1 MNVLWI
7 NQEVTLPLTKS
18 EIDKQVEAAEIMG
31 RVCYKS
37 EPKGDP
43 IAFLS
48 RIINRGHESV
58 IEHINIPAV
67 LSTDRAVTH
76 QLVRHRHGSFCLAGD
91 TKVRTYRGWRTLEQL
106 YKLEPGPRTH
116 LKARCMDEDTKELF
130 LNQVKDIFY
139 SGKQDVYRVKTAMG
153 YEIKATLKHR
163 FLTLGGWKRLEDIVS
178 GDKVYVNGIP
188 AYKSKDWLKKH
199 YHELNE
205 SHREM
210 ANLCGCSHHTIRTWV
225 RKLGLAKPLGSWS
238 IGVAPPNKGRTKEDY
253 EPMRRTSQKML
264 GHHHRNL
271 KVAIPDRILS
281 IEYVGQEDTYDLAMA
296 TEPHN
301 FVANGFIVHN
311 SQESQRYVNYDRK
324 GIICFVRPQFFNDEK
339 VDPKTI
345 EEFKDTCQNL
355 AEKYVELVQG
365 GLPPEEARGLLP
377 NCTATV
383 IGVTANL
390 REWRHIFRMRLDG
403 AAQPQIR
410 ALLLALRQRMELK
423 YDLAWAFKDIPVDT
437 NRLHSVPEL

>member
-18 EIDKQVEAAEIMG
+18 VIDKQVEAAEIMG

-76 QLVRHRHGSFCLAGD
+76 QLVRHRHMS
-91 TKVRTYRGWRTLEQL
+91 
-106 YKLEPGPRTH
+106 
-116 LKARCMDEDTKELF
+116 
-130 LNQVKDIFY
+130 
-139 SGKQDVYRVKTAMG
+139 
-153 YEIKATLKHR
+153 
-163 FLTLGGWKRLEDIVS
+163 VS
-178 GDKVYVNGIP
+178 
-188 AYKSKDWLKKH
+188 
-199 YHELNE
+199 
-205 SHREM
+205 M
-210 ANLCGCSHHTIRTWV
+210 
-225 RKLGLAKPLGSWS
+225 
-238 IGVAPPNKGRTKEDY
+238 
-253 EPMRRTSQKML
+253 
-264 GHHHRNL
+264 
-271 KVAIPDRILS
+271 
-281 IEYVGQEDTYDLAMA
+281 
-296 TEPHN
+296 
-301 FVANGFIVHN
+301 
-311 SQESQRYVNYDRK
+311 ESQRFVNYSRK
-324 GIICFVRPQFFNDEK
+324 GIICFVRPQFFSDEK

-345 EEFKDTCQNL
+345 EEFKNTCQNL

-410 ALLLALRQRMELK
+410 ALLLALRQKMELK

-437 NRLHSVPEL
+437 NRLHSVPELWAK

>member
-1 MNVLWI
+1 
-7 NQEVTLPLTKS
+7 
-18 EIDKQVEAAEIMG
+18 
-31 RVCYKS
+31 
-37 EPKGDP
+37 
-43 IAFLS
+43 
-48 RIINRGHESV
+48 
-58 IEHINIPAV
+58 
-67 LSTDRAVTH
+67 
-76 QLVRHRHGSFCLAGD
+76 
-91 TKVRTYRGWRTLEQL
+91 
-106 YKLEPGPRTH
+106 
-116 LKARCMDEDTKELF
+116 MDEDTKEIF

-188 AYKSKDWLKKH
+188 AYKSKDWLKK
-199 YHELNE
+199 
-205 SHREM
+205 
-210 ANLCGCSHHTIRTWV
+210 
-225 RKLGLAKPLGSWS
+225 
-238 IGVAPPNKGRTKEDY
+238 
-253 EPMRRTSQKML
+253 
-264 GHHHRNL
+264 HHHRNL

-355 AEKYVELVQG
+355 AEKYEELIQG

>member
-1 MNVLWI
+1 MKKIPNEFTRNPFTCRLIFREAGVAIYELTHKGSGKVNNYEVVIIRQHKADNDFIKVKAGDEYLPSTSEWASMDGHSPLLNSQTTKPNISFMNVLWI

-18 EIDKQVEAAEIMG
+18 VIDKQVEAAEIMG

-76 QLVRHRHGSFCLAGD
+76 QLVRHRH
-91 TKVRTYRGWRTLEQL
+91 
-106 YKLEPGPRTH
+106 
-116 LKARCMDEDTKELF
+116 M
-130 LNQVKDIFY
+130 
-139 SGKQDVYRVKTAMG
+139 
-153 YEIKATLKHR
+153 
-163 FLTLGGWKRLEDIVS
+163 
-178 GDKVYVNGIP
+178 
-188 AYKSKDWLKKH
+188 
-199 YHELNE
+199 
-205 SHREM
+205 
-210 ANLCGCSHHTIRTWV
+210 
-225 RKLGLAKPLGSWS
+225 S
-238 IGVAPPNKGRTKEDY
+238 IS
-253 EPMRRTSQKML
+253 M
-264 GHHHRNL
+264 
-271 KVAIPDRILS
+271 
-281 IEYVGQEDTYDLAMA
+281 
-296 TEPHN
+296 
-301 FVANGFIVHN
+301 
-311 SQESQRYVNYDRK
+311 ESQRYVNYDRK
-324 GIICFVRPQFFNDEK
+324 GIICFVRPQFFSDEK

-345 EEFKDTCQNL
+345 EEFKNTCQNL